1 MSPEL
6 VTAISSGV
14 AALVIAAS
22 VFLTAWRTN
31 RKVED
36 AADKLAGAT
45 QQQSAV
51 QGQKLDEIH
60 VLVNSRLS
68 RALQQIATLQ
78 KQLGIE
84 QEEEPE

>member
-1 MSPEL
+1 VSPEL
-6 VTAISSGV
+6 VTAISSGI
-14 AALVIAAS
+14 AALVVAAS

-36 AADKLAGAT
+36 AADKLASAT
-45 QQQSAV
+45 QTQSTV
-51 QGQKLDEIH
+51 QVEKLDEIH
-60 VLVNSRLS
+60 VLVNSRLT

-84 QEEEPE
+84 QEEDE